1 MYQHRYEQLSP
12 RLVHTSTGTT
22 VGSNTHSGAPLPG
35 QIRTRM
41 FRPGAPIL
49 YTLSPHFGP
58 RPSLT
63 MIRSRNIPP
72 LLSRITGDGIN
83 AALLVTA
90 DGELLGSSSDA
101 VGGPSSSSTDQNA
114 AAAAPQPVAAA
125 AASISSLPEDH
136 LTTGS
141 NPNAPSDHLDYSAI
155 GALVAEVAADYR
167 RLGTELNH
175 LDPHRA
181 AAQQQAPPP
190 PPPPPAA
197 ASTSPPGIGSAS
209 TSEATS
215 PGSAAGSA
223 AVAASK
229 GTENNK
235 GPTNGLRCM
244 IVEMGGG
251 TIGVSSAGSECYV
264 VALADTTVEHGMLR
278 ARLTALSDHVAEAFS
293 QL

>member
-1 MYQHRYEQLSP
+1 
-12 RLVHTSTGTT
+12 
-22 VGSNTHSGAPLPG
+22 
-35 QIRTRM
+35 
-41 FRPGAPIL
+41 
-49 YTLSPHFGP
+49 
-58 RPSLT
+58 

-101 VGGPSSSSTDQNA
+101 VGGPSSSPIDQN
-114 AAAAPQPVAAA
+114 A
-125 AASISSLPEDH
+125 AASISSLPIPEDH
-136 LTTGS
+136 LTTGPNS
-141 NPNAPSDHLDYSAI
+141 PNPNAPSDRLDHSAI

-181 AAQQQAPPP
+181 AAAQQQQAPPP

-209 TSEATS
+209 ASEAAS
-215 PGSAAGSA
+215 PGSSSAAGSGT
-223 AVAASK
+223 VAASK
-229 GTENNK
+229 GGENSK